1 MISARARPLARSTR
15 YEAGHA
21 QEVNTRERISF
32 SLNRRLG
39 YRRSRKADMRAYQE
53 AGCNGAYQEAGYASE
68 SWIWPRGRIQKP
80 DAERRAF
87 LNALLPFTLK
97 GAKASRY

>member
-32 SLNRRLG
+32 SLNRRFG

-53 AGCNGAYQEAGYASE
+53 AGCKGAYQEGGYAHQE
-68 SWIWPRGRIQKP
+68 SGYEAYEDSGYAHQESGY
-80 DAERRAF
+80 A
-87 LNALLPFTLK
+87 
-97 GAKASRY
+97 